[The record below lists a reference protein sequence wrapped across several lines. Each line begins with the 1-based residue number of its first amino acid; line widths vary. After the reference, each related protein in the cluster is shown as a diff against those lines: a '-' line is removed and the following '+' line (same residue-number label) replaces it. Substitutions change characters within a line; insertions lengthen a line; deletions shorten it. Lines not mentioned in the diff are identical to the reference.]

1 MAWQVVMIATE
12 ERVDE
17 LSGLMWSLGTLGVE
31 VRDQRGHNEDD
42 HLVNRVEVRAS
53 FAHRVVADEAMTA
66 VEALGP
72 ERSVPTWTVEVPD
85 DAGLDAWRPYA
96 KVERAGAFV
105 IRPSWVPSI
114 HPPEEASVHPRPN
127 DLRQLRRGW
136 GRVAPDLGQRRD
148 LDELDRKS
156 TRLNSSH

>member
-1 MAWQVVMIATE
+1 MTECFAKRVNCVTRHRFRPWERSNVAGSGPRFGSAGNFVNWVFRLALALSANDVGLMAWQVVMIATE

-72 ERSVPTWTVEVPD
+72 
-85 DAGLDAWRPYA
+85 
-96 KVERAGAFV
+96 
-105 IRPSWVPSI
+105 
-114 HPPEEASVHPRPN
+114 
-127 DLRQLRRGW
+127 
-136 GRVAPDLGQRRD
+136 
-148 LDELDRKS
+148 
-156 TRLNSSH
+156 